1 MGGAS
6 VMERRGPLSR
16 EVPFNRYV
24 ADYMIHNKDLLTG
37 IREGLEARRQGKVR
51 PWRDI
56 KKELSIG

>member
-6 VMERRGPLSR
+6 VMERRSSLSR

-24 ADYMIHNKDLLTG
+24 ADYLSYNKELLIG